1 MRILR
6 LAGLCGVF
14 SILKYT
20 LAHTLEDQQ
29 YEPTPQTTFLHP
41 KPLDP
46 FIASRIYE
54 YKTKIKEMYY
64 MSVEGYLYYAYP
76 KDGLSPLACRGLNTI
91 GNGFALNLIESLGTA
106 VVLEDAEVF
115 SRLVNLIKYIDVEQ
129 DIDVSV
135 MEINTRIIGGLLSA
149 HILIYLDESFNQEYD
164 ESLLV
169 VAIGIAKKI
178 LAAFDT
184 PTGLP
189 YERINLLNGIE
200 QSQSTVVC
208 IACATKFNLEFT
220 WLSHLTDDPIYEQT
234 ARKAIRAIWDRRS
247 KLNLFGS
254 HIDVVSGEWIH
265 PDCFLGG
272 GIEGF
277 VEYLLKTHISFSDEK
292 EYGIMFK
299 EIYQAVKLYMQKS
312 DHQYASVNL
321 ESGATISSKQ
331 MFFDTIWPSIQV
343 LSGNILE
350 ADQVWKHTARYLA
363 LSPFLPDTTSMPRQD
378 NAETENEYLLQSET
392 AESLWHLYAA
402 TKDESILEMVF
413 ELIDRLNMLT
423 RTECGF
429 ASISN
434 IVSLEKKDKTPLAFI
449 SKTLKYLYLILDQK
463 NEFNVGNYIFN
474 AEGHVFPAYDTFR
487 TLFHP
492 KSDDTSTADRTHK
505 KVFSTTQSSHHDDK
519 NDAFLAG
526 IKLNICPIGG

>member
-54 YKTKIKEMYY
+54 YKTKIKE
-64 MSVEGYLYYAYP
+64 
-76 KDGLSPLACRGLNTI
+76 I
-91 GNGFALNLIESLGTA
+91 GFALNLIESLGTA

-189 YERINLLNGIE
+189 YE
-200 QSQSTVVC
+200 Q
-208 IACATKFNLEFT
+208 FT